1 MASAPRAAWKGF
13 LRVGAVSCGVKVV
26 GVVTEAEKI
35 HFNVLNR
42 KTGNRV
48 RAVYVDEETNE
59 EVPSE
64 EQIKG
69 WEADKGDFIEVESEE
84 IKALKLTSEHTLDID
99 DFVPL
104 ADIDTRYLEKPYY
117 LIPADKPSM
126 EAFAVL
132 RDALASKKMAARS
145 CVVMYQ
151 HGHDVVIQPYGE
163 GMLMSWL
170 RPHNQVVSESSVF
183 DDLPTG
189 KQDKELMEI
198 AGLLI
203 DKKLTTFDTSDFE
216 DRYEEALIELID
228 AKRKG
233 KKVPKKAPE
242 APRENVVNLAE
253 VLRKSL
259 EKEGI
264 SAKGK
269 TKGTSKSKAK
279 SKAA

>member
-42 KTGNRV
+42 KTGKRV
-48 RAVYVDEETNE
+48 RAVYVDEETDE
-59 EVPSE
+59 EVPADQ
-64 EQIKG
+64 QIKG
-69 WEADKGDFIEVESEE
+69 WEVDKGDFIEIEAEE
-84 IKALKLTSEHTLDID
+84 IKALKLTSEHTLDVD
-99 DFVPL
+99 EFVPI

-117 LIPADKPSM
+117 LIPADKAST
-126 EAFAVL
+126 EAFMVL
-132 RDALASKKMAARS
+132 RDALANKKMAARS

-163 GMLMSWL
+163 GMVMSWL
-170 RPHNQVVSESSVF
+170 RPHNQTVSEQEVF
-183 DDLPTG
+183 KDLPTG
-189 KQDKELMEI
+189 KR
-198 AGLLI
+198 
-203 DKKLTTFDTSDFE
+203 DKKLTKFDTSHFE
-216 DRYEEALIELID
+216 DRYEEALVELID

-233 KKVPKKAPE
+233 KKLPKKKADE
-242 APRENVVNLAE
+242 SQENVVNLAE

-259 EKEGI
+259 EQEGI
-264 SAKGK
+264 KETA
-269 TKGTSKSKAK
+269 KSKKK